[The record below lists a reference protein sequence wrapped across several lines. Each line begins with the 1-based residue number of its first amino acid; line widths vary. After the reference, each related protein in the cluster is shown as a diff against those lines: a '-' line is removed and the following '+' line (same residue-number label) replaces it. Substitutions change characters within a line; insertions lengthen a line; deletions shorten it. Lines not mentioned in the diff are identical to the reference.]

1 MISAGKA
8 IRRGFGWARA
18 LRFRLAFS
26 YVMFFAVLLVL
37 LGILFRQT
45 LSNTFQNQM
54 ESVLDE
60 EWGAAKGYLRTGP
73 EGPNWFYDE
82 KDPDESFI
90 VRRLQRVYMLADTAG
105 HPLQHSAI
113 YDSLGIDSPAEIR
126 SILQSGQ
133 PALRVRTDPGNV
145 PYMIR
150 SGLWVDHDGH
160 KYYLAIGRAIDYND
174 EVIKDFTFKY
184 FALVPVLLVVSGVLG
199 WFLAGRALQPVNSV
213 ADAAQRITHSNLG
226 LQIPARNSGDELDR
240 LIEAFNHM
248 MSRLNESFE
257 QIRQFSTDVSHEL
270 RTPLTVVRGQLEVA
284 LFTAQTVEQ
293 HRDAMADALEGVERL
308 SNIVRALLMLSQ
320 AESGQLVLQ
329 KQEVDLTGLVR
340 DLVDQHQIP
349 AEAQGVHLSA
359 QLPAGCG
366 ILGDR
371 IQIERLV
378 SNLLGNAIKYTPSG
392 GRVKA
397 SLVRRYDHVELV
409 VEDTGVGIAAEH
421 LPHIFDR
428 FYRVPSADPEKGLGL
443 GLSFVAWIAKAHGGS
458 VSVESK
464 LNQGTRFAVTCR
476 PATGRRKLPRPPAC
490 RCPNGYTRKT
500 RMANLEIQSRER
512 EGIKIL
518 DVIGKLTVGGASDL
532 RERVNAETAAGN
544 LQQILNL
551 KEVEYIDSTG
561 LGAMVICYMS
571 VQKAGGTLKLSNLN
585 RRNLELVLLTKL
597 STVFQIFPEEQ
608 EAVNSFFPDREIK
621 RFDILSFVQQQREG
635 N

>member
-1 MISAGKA
+1 MMTAGRA
-8 IRRGFGWARA
+8 FGWIRA
-18 LRFRLAFS
+18 LRSRLALS

-82 KDPDESFI
+82 KDPDESFT
-90 VRRLQRVYMLADTAG
+90 VRRVQRVYMLADTEG

-113 YDSLGIDSPAEIR
+113 YDSLGIDQPAEIR
-126 SILQSGQ
+126 AILQSGQ
-133 PALRVRTDPGNV
+133 PAIRVRTDPGGV

-160 KYYLAIGRAIDYND
+160 KYYLAIGRAVDYND
-174 EVIKDFTFKY
+174 KIISDFTWKY
-184 FALVPVLLVVSGVLG
+184 FALIPMVLVVSGFLG

-213 ADAAQRITHSNLG
+213 ADAAQRITHSNLD
-226 LQIPARNSGDELDR
+226 LQIPARNTGDELDQ

-248 MSRLNESFE
+248 ISRLNQSFE
-257 QIRQFSTDVSHEL
+257 QVRQFSTDVSHEL

-284 LFTAQTVEQ
+284 LFTAQTVDQ
-293 HRDAMADALEGVERL
+293 YRDAMADALEGVERL

-329 KQEVDLTGLVR
+329 KHDVDLAGLVR

-349 AEAQGVHLSA
+349 AEAQGVQLSA
-359 QLPAGCG
+359 QLPAGCV
-366 ILGDR
+366 IVADR

-392 GRVKA
+392 GRVKVGLA
-397 SLVRRYDHVELV
+397 RYYDRVELV
-409 VEDTGVGIAAEH
+409 VEDTGVGIAQSH

-443 GLSFVAWIAKAHGGS
+443 GLSFVAWIAKAHGGA
-458 VSVESK
+458 VTVESK
-464 LNQGTRFAVTCR
+464 PNQGTRFTVT
-476 PATGRRKLPRPPAC
+476 LPAC
-490 RCPNGYTRKT
+490 LWPAELPETS
-500 RMANLEIQSRER
+500 AAP
-512 EGIKIL
+512 
-518 DVIGKLTVGGASDL
+518 VP
-532 RERVNAETAAGN
+532 ERVH
-544 LQQILNL
+544 
-551 KEVEYIDSTG
+551 
-561 LGAMVICYMS
+561 
-571 VQKAGGTLKLSNLN
+571 
-585 RRNLELVLLTKL
+585 
-597 STVFQIFPEEQ
+597 
-608 EAVNSFFPDREIK
+608 
-621 RFDILSFVQQQREG
+621 
-635 N
+635 